1 LTLAVLVGDE
11 EQTWHEVPHF
21 ALSGEDDRH
30 FRVDAYAG
38 ELHFGPA
45 LRMVGGGLKYHG
57 KIPPAG
63 AVLRLESYRTG
74 GGPAGNVAPGQ
85 VRVLKTSIPYVS
97 RVENRSAATG
107 GAEAETLEDAKA
119 RGPLLLR
126 SRGRA
131 VTADDFEQLAR
142 EVAPDAARIHCVPE
156 EGTALGVRVLV
167 VPHVASDD
175 VGTRVSVEPPDY
187 RGLTAVVDLSASRGF
202 KPAEVRTDVLRAL
215 YRLYHP
221 LTWPFGRSVQS
232 HEVHAALARIPG
244 VDMSKEVS
252 VALYP
257 AEAATGRRSE
267 AVDRMDLPATGL
279 VYSYDHQVRVTR

>member
-1 LTLAVLVGDE
+1 VDRITNWLDE
-11 EQTWHEVPHF
+11 
-21 ALSGEDDRH
+21 R
-30 FRVDAYAG
+30 
-38 ELHFGPA
+38 
-45 LRMVGGGLKYHG
+45 
-57 KIPPAG
+57 
-63 AVLRLESYRTG
+63 RL
-74 GGPAGNVAPGQ
+74 
-85 VRVLKTSIPYVS
+85 
-97 RVENRSAATG
+97 
-107 GAEAETLEDAKA
+107 
-119 RGPLLLR
+119 
-126 SRGRA
+126 
-131 VTADDFEQLAR
+131 
-142 EVAPDAARIHCVPE
+142 
-156 EGTALGVRVLV
+156 
-167 VPHVASDD
+167 

-267 AVDRMDLPATGL
+267 ALDRIDLPATGL